1 MEAQQRWMPES
12 ILVCTGEG
20 REPIDIAPC
29 LIDDQ
34 DEYASLM
41 SQRKR
46 IEFPADVFDPSWESR
61 KVIESAVKNAV
72 SEADNVNLNVF
83 GTKPNLKNPSLTM
96 ACDLACSYRAPK
108 NANDIQANVYEN
120 RDGLPRLDKAGVRID
135 AMVNKK

>member
-1 MEAQQRWMPES
+1 MAMEVITDAQQRWMPAS

-34 DEYASLM
+34 DEYAALM

-46 IEFPADVFDPSWESR
+46 VVFPAGVFDPSWESR

-83 GTKPNLKNPSLTM
+83 T
-96 ACDLACSYRAPK
+96 
-108 NANDIQANVYEN
+108 N
-120 RDGLPRLDKAGVRID
+120 R
-135 AMVNKK
+135 